1 MRLPGWAVPLTNRQV
16 YERAS
21 LDEENLLVAAAK
33 ELVWT
38 ARKPPGW
45 TTRENRGRPR
55 KHGRGRPEVFHW
67 RAAAVV
73 LLLQQ
78 YLGLDYRGM
87 AAHLAARP
95 ELRRRLELER
105 APRKSTIH
113 RAHGRLSEPW
123 LRERNDEVTAR
134 FKKSVADGAGG
145 TSPSTPPGSRRAAGA
160 TGTPSARD
168 G

>member
-1 MRLPGWAVPLTNRQV
+1 MPLTNRQV

-21 LDEENLLVAAAK
+21 MDEENLLVEAAK
-33 ELVWT
+33 ELVWN

-55 KHGRGRPEVFHW
+55 KRGRGRPEVFHW

-78 YLGLDYRGM
+78 YLGLDYRAM
-87 AAHLAARP
+87 ASHLAARP
-95 ELRRRLELER
+95 ELLRRLEPER
-105 APRKSTIH
+105 APRKSAIH
-113 RAHGRLSEPW
+113 RAHGRLSEAW
-123 LRERNDEVTAR
+123 LRETNDRLTAR
-134 FKKSVADGAGG
+134 FKKSAAAGG
-145 TSPSTPPGSRRAAGA
+145 SGTSRSTPRGSRRGGGA
-160 TGTPSARD
+160 TGTPSARA

>member
-1 MRLPGWAVPLTNRQV
+1 M

-21 LDEENLLVAAAK
+21 IDEVNLLAQAAK
-33 ELVWT
+33 ELVRN

-55 KHGRGRPEVFHW
+55 NCGRGRPEVFHW

-78 YLGLDYRGM
+78 HLGLDYRGM

-95 ELRRRLELER
+95 ELLRLLALGK

-113 RAHGRLSEPW
+113 RAHGRLSEAW

-134 FKKSVADGAGG
+134 F
-145 TSPSTPPGSRRAAGA
+145 
-160 TGTPSARD
+160 
-168 G
+168 

>member
-1 MRLPGWAVPLTNRQV
+1 MPLTNRQV

-21 LDEENLLVAAAK
+21 IDEENLLVEAAQ
-33 ELVWT
+33 ELVWN

-45 TTRENRGRPR
+45 TTRGNRGRPR
-55 KHGRGRPEVFHW
+55 KRGRGRPEVFHW

-78 YLGLDYRGM
+78 YLGLDYRAMGS
-87 AAHLAARP
+87 HLRARP
-95 ELRRRLELER
+95 DLLRRLELEK

-113 RAHGRLSEPW
+113 RAHGRLSEAW
-123 LRERNDEVTAR
+123 LRERNDALTAR
-134 FKKSVADGAGG
+134 FKKSAAAGGSG
-145 TSPSTPPGSRRAAGA
+145 TSPSIRRGSRRGGGA
-160 TGTPSARD
+160 TGTPSAPA